1 MIDFVEYLR
10 AKLNTL
16 SDSTYSIGVYDEVNY
31 NFENPEDIVFIFS
44 GNAYVQSD
52 YSKKVYTQTF
62 GLSVYT
68 EKDGFEYASNLAL
81 ELFKSINNTT
91 EIISAY
97 STRIEI
103 QSPVVL
109 NVYGALQNGL
119 TNTLQMTGVLH
130 LAHVIE
136 LATDIRYQF
145 DGIQFYPINPIVSV
159 NVVSNTENEG
169 GLGVTHPNYYTFEVN
184 FSIWDDDSRVADIL
198 KGELALSN
206 TTHSYKEYRGA
217 VYTMSDTLHNYSLS
231 STGNWCRAL
240 AIGSQY
246 GTAIQNNT
254 GSSVTFSL
262 EEANDIQ
269 PVVYWGATK
278 QTGTSVSIYNNYYL
292 EFLGKEPVLGTSKY
306 IFYFKICTTTVSQYF
321 VYQTGLK
328 TIVTHATDT
337 QSGFS
342 TFNVKMVK

>member
-91 EIISAY
+91 EIISEY

-119 TNTLQMTGVLH
+119 TNVLQMTGVLH
-130 LAHVIE
+130 LAHVTE
-136 LATDIRYQF
+136 LAVGNHYQIDYVEMF
-145 DGIQFYPINPIVSV
+145 PINPIISV
-159 NVVSNTENEG
+159 NVVSNTENESG
-169 GLGVTHPNYYTFEVN
+169 VGVTHPNYYTFEAN
-184 FSIWDDDSRVADIL
+184 FSIWDDDSEAADIMRQEIGMANARHRFL
-198 KGELALSN
+198 CSRGPLYNTSQTIGPYQVSVPSN
-206 TTHSYKEYRGA
+206 WPAMMSMLG
-217 VYTMSDTLHNYSLS
+217 YTCAIKN
-231 STGNWCRAL
+231 STGSDL
-240 AIGSQY
+240 
-246 GTAIQNNT
+246 
-254 GSSVTFSL
+254 TFNL
-262 EEANDIQ
+262 GEYTNCDVVCFDQWNDEIEL
-269 PVVYWGATK
+269 
-278 QTGTSVSIYNNYYL
+278 TSVNVANNKYVV
-292 EFLGKEPVLGTSKY
+292 FLGKEPISGTTRY
-306 IFYFKICTTTVSQYF
+306 IQYYKLANH
-321 VYQTGLK
+321 YQTLNIDQSNLI
-328 TIVTHATDT
+328 TIVTYATDT